1 MLEGKLR
8 GLQFLASLDLPP
20 PRSTGEYLKDLTVTP
35 LLLQDFRPVAQSLE
49 WELSKLSWAGEG
61 VMQFVSGRVPFV
73 INNNG
78 RSSEAA
84 ARVLYASLLDVPP
97 HSTFEVVEL
106 GAGCGLFA
114 RYFLNSFADL
124 CKAEKRD
131 WFDHLVYFVTDASRR
146 TVEQWREIGIFAD
159 FGPRVEIGT
168 CEASRPET
176 ATTLDGKPLRP
187 DSLRCVI
194 ANYLLDVLPATIA
207 RRGRDGA
214 EELAIR
220 TNLTRSP

>member
-1 MLEGKLR
+1 MKEGKLR
-8 GLQFLASLDLPP
+8 GLPFLTSLDLPP
-20 PRSTGEYLKDLTVTP
+20 PRSNGEYLKDLTVTP

-49 WELSKLSWAGEG
+49 WELSKHSWAGEG

-78 RSSEAA
+78 HSSEAA
-84 ARVLYASLLDVPP
+84 ARVLYASLLDTPP

-114 RYFLNSFADL
+114 KYFLKSFAEL
-124 CKAEKRD
+124 CEAEKRD
-131 WFDHLVYFVTDASRR
+131 WFGRLVYFVTDASRR

-159 FGPRVEIGT
+159 FGPRVEIAT

-176 ATTLDGKPLRP
+176 ATTLDTVATRFVALRHREL
-187 DSLRCVI
+187 S
-194 ANYLLDVLPATIA
+194 A
-207 RRGRDGA
+207 RRTACNDCPSWA
-214 EELAIR
+214 
-220 TNLTRSP
+220 